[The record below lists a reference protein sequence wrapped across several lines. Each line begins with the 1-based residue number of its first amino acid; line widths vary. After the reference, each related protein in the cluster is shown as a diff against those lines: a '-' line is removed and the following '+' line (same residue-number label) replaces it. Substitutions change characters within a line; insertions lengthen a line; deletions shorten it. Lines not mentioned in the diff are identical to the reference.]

1 MAAKQCGK
9 MVGGSCSIHKDCTQ
23 DEGHDR
29 SCRFLGGRSPC
40 TVTTSCRERS
50 NHYRIPYCKGCGEDR
65 PSVEPATG
73 AVTTAGAGADAGV
86 DPEAGADA
94 DADAGFGDG
103 AGAGAGA
110 GSVAGAVVPDGA
122 ETAAATEAPAAL
134 TPAAETPSAAESPPA
149 ETVADAGEAA
159 GTATPSAGNAFLTRI
174 LRVSNSAISTGAT
187 GWQALLE
194 VSALPA
200 RMWELPDG
208 LLVCEAHLSQKD
220 QGQTAEMIRKSCGIV
235 SIGGMRLVKSW
246 FVVYWD
252 ERTSIAYLKFTKLN
266 RDTKV
271 EDGVTSVVT
280 LQMYKATGFNIA
292 EHARFHGLNPGCS
305 ITNASICGYYAISP
319 AMLISVSA
327 SVVAEF
333 RSPRAKYI
341 FSMGADGLA
350 ACGLEPAS
358 TSRCSP
364 CCAAGCMGSSAKL
377 SGDCTVCH
385 ASFHASCIPATAVT
399 VSNSL
404 YCGLPCAPPVKRR
417 TAVKTSDTA
426 SAAGARALAAAN
438 KRAEKLEADLASAK
452 AVTTASAAVTPR
464 IQPPISM
471 APPPSAAS
479 SGTMHGDFSDRGVS
493 ILKLMQAGLIES
505 QKSAQVHGEN
515 MMAMYTLGKR
525 AHTQVAISEAD
536 QRVADRQAAAEIQTR
551 KQARREAQVA
561 RQAEWDAEVKARQ
574 AVMDAEALE
583 DEDE

>member
-1 MAAKQCGK
+1 MRLVCMILCCSDETLCCAGK
-9 MVGGSCSIHKDCTQ
+9 EPTKKDEPEDPCRPVSQ
-23 DEGHDR
+23 D
-29 SCRFLGGRSPC
+29 
-40 TVTTSCRERS
+40 
-50 NHYRIPYCKGCGEDR
+50 
-65 PSVEPATG
+65 PS
-73 AVTTAGAGADAGV
+73 TTASIAPVQLA
-86 DPEAGADA
+86 
-94 DADAGFGDG
+94 
-103 AGAGAGA
+103 
-110 GSVAGAVVPDGA
+110 SPDGA
-122 ETAAATEAPAAL
+122 HDLTTAS
-134 TPAAETPSAAESPPA
+134 AAETGDMPA
-149 ETVADAGEAA
+149 ID
-159 GTATPSAGNAFLTRI
+159 LTI
-174 LRVSNSAISTGAT
+174 DVPVVTLVVPLSDP
-187 GWQALLE
+187 LLE
-194 VSALPA
+194 VSALRA
-200 RMWELPDG
+200 RMCKLPDG

-220 QGQTAEMIRKSCGIV
+220 QGQTAEMIRKNCGIV
-235 SIGGMRLVKSW
+235 SIGGMRVVKSW

-266 RDTKV
+266 SDPKG

-280 LQMYKATGFNIA
+280 LQLYKAAGFNGA

-327 SVVAEF
+327 SVAAEF
-333 RSPRAKYI
+333 RSPRAKNVP
-341 FSMGADGLA
+341 SMGADGLA

-364 CCAAGCMGSSAKL
+364 CGAPGCMGSSAKL
-377 SGDCTVCH
+377 ACDCTVCH

-399 VSNSL
+399 VFNSL
-404 YCGLPCAPPVKRR
+404 YCGLPCAPPVKRPA
-417 TAVKTSDTA
+417 AVKTIYTE
-426 SAAGARALAAAN
+426 SAAGTRALAAAN
-438 KRAEKLEADLASAK
+438 KRAEKLEADLQAALTPSAK
-452 AVTTASAAVTPR
+452 GVTTASAAVTPR
-464 IQPPISM
+464 TQPA

-525 AHTQVAISEAD
+525 AQTQVAISEAD

-583 DEDE
+583 DE